1 MDLTALRASARRKVS
16 FQTSASAKYGTT
28 DLDANLNE
36 WYRLVVSWVVLAT
49 GIWEFQGEVSTANLV
64 MSQNEYVLPTGLIA
78 LNRVELLYP
87 NQSDYVTAT
96 RIDDKQVEIGA
107 FGNGEIPLG
116 TESSPVFRVFDNS
129 VFIYPAPSAA
139 VTNGIRIELI
149 EDLTDLSSSSD
160 SPNLNP
166 LIHRVLSLGAAY
178 DYLVT
183 TEAQRKASS
192 YYNQIFGAYEGDKR
206 SLKSQI
212 EALAAQR
219 DRTTKPRIIPR
230 AVSYK

>member
-16 FQTSASAKYGTT
+16 FQSSASAKYGTT

-36 WYRLVVSWVVLAT
+36 WYRLVISWVVLAT

-64 MSQNEYVLPTGLIA
+64 QNQVEYVLPTRLVA

-87 NQSDYVTAT
+87 NQSSYVTAT
-96 RIDDKQVEIGA
+96 RIDDKQVEDGA
-107 FGNGEIPLG
+107 FGNGSISIGSEG
-116 TESSPVFRVFDNS
+116 APVFRVFDNS
-129 VFIYPAPSAA
+129 IFIYPKPSAN
-139 VTNGIRIELI
+139 VTNGIRIELV
-149 EDLTDLSSSSD
+149 EDLTDLSSGTD
-160 SPNLNP
+160 EPNLNP
-166 LIHRVLSLGAAY
+166 LIHRVLSIGAAY

-192 YYNQIFGAYEGDKR
+192 YYTQIFGSYEGDKR

-230 AVSYK
+230 QVSYK

>member
-1 MDLTALRASARRKVS
+1 MDLTALRASARRKIS
-16 FQTSASAKYGTT
+16 FQSSASAKYGTT
-28 DLDANLNE
+28 DLDASLNE
-36 WYRLVVSWVVLAT
+36 WYRLVTGWVVLAS
-49 GIWEFQGEVSTANLV
+49 GIWEFNGEASTTNLV
-64 MSQNEYVLPTGLIA
+64 QNQVEYVLPTGLIS
-78 LNRVELLYP
+78 LGRVEILYP

-96 RIDDKQVEIGA
+96 RIDDKQVEEGA
-107 FGNGEIPLG
+107 FANGEIPLG
-116 TESSPVFRVFDNS
+116 SEGSPVFRVFDNS
-129 VFIYPAPSAA
+129 IFIYPKPSAA
-139 VTNGIRIELI
+139 VTNGLRIELV
-149 EDLTDLSSSSD
+149 EDLTDLSSTTD
-160 SPNLNP
+160 IPNLNP

-192 YYNQIFGAYEGDKR
+192 YYNQIFGSYEGDKR

-230 AVSYK
+230 QVSYK

>member
-16 FQTSASAKYGTT
+16 LQTSASAKYGTT

-36 WYRLVVSWVVLAT
+36 WYRLVVSWVILAT
-49 GIWEFQGEVSTANLV
+49 GIWEFQGEVSTTNLV
-64 MSQNEYVLPTGLIA
+64 QDQNEYPLPSRLIA
-78 LNRVELLYP
+78 LNRVEILYP
-87 NQSDYVTAT
+87 NQTDFITAS
-96 RIDDKQVEIGA
+96 RIDDKQVESGA

-116 TESSPVFRVFDNS
+116 SESNPVFRVFDNS
-129 VFIYPAPSAA
+129 IFIYPAPSAA
-139 VTNGIRIELI
+139 VTNGLRIELI
-149 EDLTDLSSSSD
+149 EDLTDLSSGTD
-160 SPNLNP
+160 VPNLNP

-178 DYLVT
+178 DYLST
-183 TEAQRKASS
+183 TEAHRKASS

-206 SLKSQI
+206 ALKSQI

-230 AVSYK
+230 QTSYK